1 MYSCLTWLAA
11 ELVIPTRAQAKRA
24 DGKAASHG
32 RQQTIERRWLNDPKM
47 QGAPQNVLAREAFS
61 DPTTQPTQSQLTS
74 AIETRNVE
82 PFSIGQRLG
91 EVDPSASP

>member
-1 MYSCLTWLAA
+1 MSIWGP
-11 ELVIPTRAQAKRA
+11 LVHRQAKRA

-91 EVDPSASP
+91 EADPSSTL